1 MNMKQRKA
9 VFQTLFI
16 LLSLA
21 VSQVIFFIIEQSS
34 MSLKQYASEATIFFF
49 PNSWFNA
56 YFTPYQTIEL
66 NFLTAFFL
74 LISVCF
80 IFYQLIVFLRE
91 RSQ

>member
-1 MNMKQRKA
+1 MSMKQRKA

-21 VSQVIFFIIEQSS
+21 VSQVIFFIIDQSS
-34 MSLKQYASEATIFFF
+34 VSLNHYASEATIFFF
-49 PNSWFNA
+49 PNAWFNA
-56 YFTPYQTIEL
+56 HFTPYQTIEF

-80 IFYQLIVFLRE
+80 ILYQLFVFLRE